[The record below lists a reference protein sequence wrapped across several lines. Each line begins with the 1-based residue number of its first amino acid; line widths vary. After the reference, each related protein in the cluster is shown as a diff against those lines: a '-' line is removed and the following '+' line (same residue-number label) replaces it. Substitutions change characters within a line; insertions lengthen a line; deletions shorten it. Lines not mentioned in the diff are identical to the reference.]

1 MPRLTK
7 DQTRRK
13 LRNAV
18 VFEAVEKGFAA
29 LSVADVVKHAQ
40 VSAGT
45 IYVHFENKTDML
57 QQVYME
63 LKEEFHAT
71 VTRGRDT
78 GPTRDLIR
86 TMWFD
91 MFDWIADH
99 PREFLFLDL
108 GSAARL
114 LTEDQQAKA
123 DAYAEDIAGLLR
135 RGVLDGTLAPLDTKL
150 LSLLLTAPAMQMARG
165 AVMRGQPIPRDS
177 IEQTFERVWLSIAA

>member
-1 MPRLTK
+1 M
-7 DQTRRK
+7 
-13 LRNAV
+13 
-18 VFEAVEKGFAA
+18 FEAVEKGFAA
-29 LSVADVVKHAQ
+29 LSVADVVKRAQ

-123 DAYAEDIAGLLR
+123 DAYAEDIAGLLQ